1 MEGTLELVITALG
14 NDVGGVSAGGGRKTV
29 FVRGALPGE
38 RVRCR
43 VTEEARNFMK
53 AELLDI
59 LEPSPWRV
67 EPFCRY
73 FGLCGGCS
81 LQSLDYS
88 RQLFWK
94 REWISKALRRTG
106 VDLPEDSPLQ
116 VIPSPDTRGCRN
128 RVSFD
133 MTPEGPG
140 LHRYGGDPFPV
151 DGCPLQNRRG
161 RNVFDS
167 LAGKPLAGCGR
178 VSVRG
183 SDRTGE
189 AMVEFF
195 GMPDSGIPPL
205 GPGVTAA
212 WKDGGEWPGTRRGK
226 GFHEELG
233 GITYPVSPGGFFQ
246 VNTSCAE
253 VLVKKVAGLLGC
265 GEVLDLYGG
274 CGTFALPAAAGG
286 ARVTSVELNPVSSA
300 DGERAAACN
309 GISGVRFISGR
320 VRHFLLDTVR
330 KGKEWD
336 AVVVDPPRAG
346 LGVRVSRLL
355 RRVGARKMLYV
366 SCNPFSLARDLS
378 VICGG
383 GWKVAGLHPVDMFPQ
398 TDHVETAVELIRK
411 VEE

>member
-1 MEGTLELVITALG
+1 MDGTLELSITALG
-14 NDVGGVSAGGGRKTV
+14 NDVGGVSACGGRKTV

-38 RVRCR
+38 TVRCR

-53 AELLDI
+53 AELREILD
-59 LEPSPWRV
+59 PSPWRV

-94 REWISKALRRTG
+94 REWIQKALRRTG
-106 VDLPEDSPLQ
+106 VELPEDSPAEVL
-116 VIPSPDTRGCRN
+116 PSPDTRGYRN
-128 RVSFD
+128 RISFD

-140 LHRYGGDPFPV
+140 LHRYGGDPFKV

-161 RNVFDS
+161 RDVFSS
-167 LAGKPLAGCGR
+167 LAGKPLAGCR
-178 VSVRG
+178 RISVRG
-183 SDRTGE
+183 SDRTEE
-189 AMVEFF
+189 AMVEFY
-195 GMPDSGIPPL
+195 GTPDSGIPPL

-212 WKDGGEWPGTRRGK
+212 WKEEGEWLNTGQGN

-233 GITYPVSPGGFFQ
+233 VITYPVSPGGFFQ

-253 VLVKKVAGLLGC
+253 VLVKKVTGLLSGT
-265 GEVLDLYGG
+265 EVLDLYGG
-274 CGTFALPAAAGG
+274 CGTFAIPAAAAG
-286 ARVTSVELNPVSSA
+286 AGVTSVELNPVSSA
-300 DGERAAACN
+300 DGERAAADN
-309 GISGVRFISGR
+309 GISGVRFIPGR
-320 VRHFLLDTVR
+320 VRHYLLDTVR
-330 KGKEWD
+330 EAKEWD
-336 AVVVDPPRAG
+336 AVIVDPPRAG

-355 RRVGARKMLYV
+355 RRVRARKILYV

-383 GWKVAGLHPVDMFPQ
+383 DWKVAGVHPVDMFPQ
-398 TDHVETAVELIRK
+398 TDHVETAVEIIRK
-411 VEE
+411 AEE